1 MGPDPHA
8 KLRPPRVCALLFA
21 AALLASGAGAEP
33 VRSSERIE
41 VEGASLYLEVRG
53 ADPAA
58 PVWLWLHGG
67 PGGAERP
74 LFRWFNGDLERHF
87 AVAYWDQLGA
97 GRSYDPQADPRQ
109 LTIAR
114 HLADLDAAVEH
125 LRRRF
130 GRERLLLAGH
140 SWGGALG
147 LLYAHA
153 HPEKVEACF
162 AIAPLVATRAQ
173 QQAEYD
179 FVVSEATRRGDGD
192 ALAKLHELGPPPYHR
207 AAEALAMGRLT
218 DRYGGVF
225 HQPPN
230 RPAALLG
237 ALFGG
242 IVTPLEVPRL
252 IEANEVS
259 LDAMA
264 DELIALDLSQ
274 SVPSVAVPVF
284 FLLGRHDRHVE
295 AKIAARYFESLRAP
309 AKELIWFEGSA
320 HNVPFE
326 EPGRFHETVRAAV
339 GSERA
344 R

>member
-1 MGPDPHA
+1 MDSDPQS
-8 KLRPPRVCALLFA
+8 KTCPPCVFALVVA
-21 AALLASGAGAEP
+21 TALLACGAGAEP
-33 VRSSERIE
+33 VRSSEPIE
-41 VEGASLYLEVRG
+41 VDGASLYLEVRG
-53 ADPAA
+53 ADRTA

-74 LFRWFNGDLERHF
+74 LFRWFNGDLEQHF
-87 AVAYWDQLGA
+87 VVAYWDQRGA
-97 GRSYDPQADPRQ
+97 GRSYDPSADPRQ

-114 HLADLDAAVEH
+114 HLADLDAVVDH
-125 LRRRF
+125 LRRSF
-130 GRERLLLAGH
+130 GRERVLLAGH

-147 LLYAHA
+147 MLYAHA
-153 HPEKVEACF
+153 HPEKVEAF
-162 AIAPLVATRAQ
+162 FGIAPMVATRAQ

-179 FVVSEATRRGDGD
+179 FVACEATRRNDDD
-192 ALAKLHELGPPPYHR
+192 ALAKLHELGPPPYHS
-207 AAEALAMGRLT
+207 AAEALAIGRLT

-230 RPAALLG
+230 RPVALLG

-242 IVTPLEVPRL
+242 LVTPWEVPRL
-252 IEANEVS
+252 IEANEAS

-264 DELIALDLSQ
+264 DELLALDLPQ
-274 SVPSVAVPVF
+274 SVPGVGVPVF

-295 AKIAARYFESLRAP
+295 AKLAASYFERLRAP
-309 AKELIWFEGSA
+309 SKKLIWFEGSA

-326 EPGRFHETVRAAV
+326 EPERFRETVLEAV
-339 GSERA
+339 GSESA